1 MKSKGLF
8 FNKVVDENQEKYLT
22 TNTKTGIFSP
32 AFTCWQNIK
41 RRCFSNKFHEDF
53 PTYKDCEIHPDWYN
67 FQVFAKWFYENN
79 VKGFQLDKDLLV
91 PGNKV
96 YGPDT
101 CCFLPS
107 IINTQFQYRS
117 KKSEYGLGVSKDC
130 NKYYIDILENI
141 GDKKRVR
148 VTFDELV
155 DAQNAYK
162 DYKESLIRKLTEIFK
177 EQLPHNVY
185 NILINFKVSDY
196 E

>member
-8 FNKVVDENQEKYLT
+8 FNKVVDKNQEKYLT

-32 AFTCWQNIK
+32 AFTSWQNIK

-53 PTYKDCEIHPDWYN
+53 PT
-67 FQVFAKWFYENN
+67 
-79 VKGFQLDKDLLV
+79 
-91 PGNKV
+91 
-96 YGPDT
+96 
-101 CCFLPS
+101 
-107 IINTQFQYRS
+107 
-117 KKSEYGLGVSKDC
+117 
-130 NKYYIDILENI
+130 
-141 GDKKRVR
+141 
-148 VTFDELV
+148 
-155 DAQNAYK
+155 YK